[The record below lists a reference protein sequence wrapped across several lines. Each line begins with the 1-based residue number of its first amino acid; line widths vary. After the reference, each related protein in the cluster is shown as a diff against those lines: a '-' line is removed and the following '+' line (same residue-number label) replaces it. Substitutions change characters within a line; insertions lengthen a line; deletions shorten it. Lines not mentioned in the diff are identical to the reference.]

1 MKNNLA
7 RFSLF
12 IASSVLLSACN
23 MQMPSSLN
31 PLSMPSLSLPGL
43 GKSTA
48 SAQIPSLD
56 FKNIVASVYQVEFST
71 AKLAA
76 AENSSEDYFHRL
88 PQAQLKDN
96 QLAFMHPVIRYQNI
110 NAETR
115 YLVMIEKV
123 KFYDGYIQS
132 CRACQSTA
140 DFLIYQKQGKGYRLL
155 NAAMDQD
162 AIPSSN
168 GHLLLDFQQQLQANW
183 QPFGQNAIGSA
194 VKAEFSG
201 AGGQRESAWYAL
213 MLPDQGQAKMR
224 YVGHAG
230 SDSQSYYA
238 DRPELANTVTSSLKV
253 IANGSDNYPL
263 EVTYIDANRPNK
275 PTRQRFQYN
284 AVQDEY
290 MQQTQQ

>member
-1 MKNNLA
+1 MTNNLTA
-7 RFSLF
+7 LGLL
-12 IASSVLLSACN
+12 IASSVLMSAC
-23 MQMPSSLN
+23 QVHMPSSLN
-31 PLSMPSLSLPGL
+31 QLSMPNLSLPAL
-43 GKSTA
+43 GKSA
-48 SAQIPSLD
+48 SSTYIPSLD
-56 FKNIVASVYQVEFST
+56 FKNIVASVYQVEFNT
-71 AKLAA
+71 AQLNTP
-76 AENSSEDYFHRL
+76 EDSSESYFHRF

-96 QLAFMHPVIRYQNI
+96 QLGFMHPVILYQNI

-162 AIPSSN
+162 GIPSSN

-183 QPFGQNAIGSA
+183 QPLGQEAIGSI
-194 VKAEFSG
+194 VQAEFSG

-213 MLPDQGQAKMR
+213 MLPDNGQAKMR

-238 DRPELANTVTSSLKV
+238 DRPELASKITSSLKV
-253 IANGSDNYPL
+253 IPNGTADYPL
-263 EVTYIDANRPNK
+263 DVSYHNVDQPNK
-275 PTRQRFQYN
+275 ITRQRLQYI
-284 AVQDEY
+284 ASKDEY
-290 MQQTQQ
+290 VEQPQK